1 MLFRVCFRDRECPKR
16 TSEPCPAL
24 GGVYRAIINV
34 WLSFSQGFVHV
45 DPSIIQSTGKKGK
58 WFLAVCVHHTESV
71 PAFKLQKVQMCNFRR
86 SGRLRLYCV
95 KVKC

>member
-1 MLFRVCFRDRECPKR
+1 M
-16 TSEPCPAL
+16 
-24 GGVYRAIINV
+24 
-34 WLSFSQGFVHV
+34 HV

-71 PAFKLQKVQMCNFRR
+71 PAFKLQKVQMYFRR

-95 KVKC
+95 FYRQGKMLILSFSV